1 MSKEIELPSDLV
13 DALNKYID
21 VWSKT
26 YPILAPF
33 PSLGFGVPPHPSDPY
48 AVGLAPPPSG
58 CHPFMA
64 HGAGTKPA
72 PSPALHL
79 RKRDKI
85 GLFCLKYKPF
95 AKRSTRCTSPPSFT
109 YCTSFVQ

>member
-48 AVGLAPPPSG
+48 AVGLTPPSSG
-58 CHPFMA
+58 HHSSVPT
-64 HGAGTKPA
+64 GQ
-72 PSPALHL
+72 
-79 RKRDKI
+79 
-85 GLFCLKYKPF
+85 GL
-95 AKRSTRCTSPPSFT
+95 SPPHHRHFT
-109 YCTSFVQ
+109 SGSGTR